1 MKKEINICRVFNAP
15 LELVWKAFTDP
26 ELVMRWWGPD
36 KFTSPSAKIDFHE
49 GKSSVVCMRA
59 PKEFGGQDWYNVWTY
74 KKIIP
79 LERIEYIQNLSDEN
93 GNIVD
98 PIKLG
103 MPADFPK
110 DTETI
115 VTFKKLGADKA
126 ELTFKEIAD
135 FGQMFHPAKKGLEE
149 CLEKMLAIFNKSA

>member
-1 MKKEINICRVFNAP
+1 MKKEIIITRVFNAP
-15 LELVWKAFTDP
+15 TELVWKVFTDA

-59 PKEFGGQDWYNVWTY
+59 PKEFGGQDMYNVWTY

-79 LERIEYIQNLSDEN
+79 LERIEYVQNLSDEN
-93 GNIVD
+93 GNSVD
-98 PIKLG
+98 PIKVG

-115 VTFKKLGADKA
+115 VTFKKLGADKT
-126 ELTFKEIAD
+126 ELTFIELTD
-135 FGQMFHPAKKGLEE
+135 FGQMFDGAKIGLEE
-149 CLEKMLAIFNKSA
+149 CLEKMLAIFNKP

>member
-1 MKKEINICRVFNAP
+1 MKKEIITTRVFNAST
-15 LELVWKAFTDP
+15 ELVWKAFTDA

-59 PKEFGGQDWYNVWTY
+59 PKEFGGQDMYNVWTY
-74 KKIIP
+74 KKIVP

-93 GNIVD
+93 GNSVD

-115 VTFKKLGADKA
+115 VTFKKLGTDKTKI
-126 ELTFKEIAD
+126 TFIENAD
-135 FGQMFHPAKKGLEE
+135 FGQMFHLAKIGLEQ
-149 CLEKMLAIFNKSA
+149 CLDKMLTIFNKQ

>member
-1 MKKEINICRVFNAP
+1 MKKEIIITRVFNAP
-15 LELVWKAFTDP
+15 TELVWKVFTDA

-59 PKEFGGQDWYNVWTY
+59 PKEFGGQDMYNVWTY

-79 LERIEYIQNLSDEN
+79 LERIEYVQNLSDEN
-93 GNIVD
+93 GNSVD
-98 PIKLG
+98 PIKVG

-115 VTFKKLGADKA
+115 VTFKKLGADKT
-126 ELTFKEIAD
+126 ELTFIEIAD
-135 FGQMFHPAKKGLEE
+135 FGQMFHPAKIGLEE
-149 CLEKMLAIFNKSA
+149 CLEKMLAIFNKP